1 MSEQLSATVNW
12 TEGMH
17 FQGTAEFAHEVPIDH
32 GPPLGIG
39 QGIKP
44 MELTLMSLAACS
56 GQTVI
61 SLLDKMRQDVKSFS
75 VQAEGKKQEEH
86 PRVFTEI
93 RLEFR
98 IEGAALDRALIEK
111 AVRLS
116 EEKYCP
122 VWAMLKKS
130 AVISPSITIKE
141 WKAAIPNP

>member
-1 MSEQLSATVNW
+1 MSEQLTATVNW

-17 FQGTAEFAHEVPIDH
+17 FQGAAGFAHDVPIDH
-32 GPPLGIG
+32 GPPLGAG
-39 QGIKP
+39 EGITP
-44 MELTLMSLAACS
+44 LELTLMSLAAC
-56 GQTVI
+56 GAQTVI
-61 SLLDKMRQDVKSFS
+61 SLLVKMRQDVKSFS
-75 VQAEGKKQEEH
+75 VRTVGTKQEEH

-98 IEGAALDRALIEK
+98 VEGAALDRALVEK

-130 AVISPSITIKE
+130 AAVLPSITIIESKSGE
-141 WKAAIPNP
+141 E

>member
-1 MSEQLSATVNW
+1 MAEPLTASVNW
-12 TEGMH
+12 TAGMH
-17 FQGTAEFAHEVPIDH
+17 FEGRAEFAHEVPIDF

-39 QGIKP
+39 AGIKP

-61 SLLDKMRQDVKSFS
+61 SLLEKMRQDVKSFS
-75 VQAEGKKQEEH
+75 VRAEGKRQEDH

-93 RLEFR
+93 HLEYR
-98 IEGAALDRALIEK
+98 VEGPALDRALVEK

-122 VWAMLKKS
+122 VWAMLKKNV
-130 AVISPSITIKE
+130 AVSSSISIQE
-141 WKAAIPNP
+141 